1 MEVAR
6 QGLREAETPEP
17 LVWPGWPDEATFL
30 SDLKAGQD
38 AAYEALL
45 ERFQHPV
52 FNLVSRLIDDRA
64 DAADVTQ
71 DVFLKVFRSVGS
83 FRGQSS
89 LKTWVYRIAVNESYN
104 RRRWFGRHRKPEIGL
119 EADDESRSVIH
130 HVSDPARS
138 PYDVAL
144 SHEWGVAIGKALNE
158 LNPVFRTA
166 VVLRDVEEMSYEEIA
181 EVLELNLGT
190 VKSRILRGR
199 EALRKSLIEQLEPE
213 RVVGLTPQPVE

>member
-1 MEVAR
+1 MDVAR
-6 QGLREAETPEP
+6 RGPVEAETPEAH
-17 LVWPGWPDEATFL
+17 VWPGWADETAFL
-30 SDLKAGQD
+30 TDLKAGAD
-38 AAYEALL
+38 PAYVALL

-104 RRRWFGRHRKPEIGL
+104 RRRWFGRRRKPEIGL
-119 EADDESRSVIH
+119 ESAGESRSVIH

-138 PYDVAL
+138 PYDLAL
-144 SHEWGVAIGKALNE
+144 SHEWGAAIGKALNE
-158 LNPVFRTA
+158 LNPLFRTA

-181 EVLELNLGT
+181 EVLDLNLGT

-199 EALRKSLIEQLEPE
+199 DALRKSLMEQLEPE

>member
-6 QGLREAETPEP
+6 QGLNDADIQEP
-17 LVWPGWPDEATFL
+17 HVWPGWPDESAFL
-30 SDLKAGQD
+30 SDLRAGRD
-38 AAYEALL
+38 NAYEALL

-52 FNLVSRLIDDRA
+52 YNLVSRLIDDRA

-104 RRRWFGRHRKPEIGL
+104 RRRWFGRHRRPEVGL
-119 EADDESRSVIH
+119 EADEECRSVIH
-130 HVSDPARS
+130 HVSDPTRS
-138 PYDVAL
+138 PYDLAL
-144 SHEWGVAIGKALNE
+144 SHEWGHAIELALNE

-166 VVLRDVEEMSYEEIA
+166 VVLRDIEEMSYEEIA
-181 EVLELNLGT
+181 EVLDVNLGT

-199 EALRKSLIEQLEPE
+199 EALRKSLMEQMEPQ
-213 RVVGLTPQPVE
+213 RIVGLTPQPVE

>member
-1 MEVAR
+1 MQMAR
-6 QGLREAETPEP
+6 QELGEADVPEP
-17 LVWPGWPDEATFL
+17 HAWPGWPDEPAFL
-30 SDLKAGQD
+30 SDLKAGRD
-38 AAYEALL
+38 CAYEALL
-45 ERFQHPV
+45 DRYQHPV

-89 LKTWVYRIAVNESYN
+89 LKTWIYRIAVNESYN
-104 RRRWFGRHRKPEIGL
+104 RRRWFGRHRRPEVGL
-119 EADDESRSVIH
+119 EAEEECRSVIH

-138 PYDVAL
+138 PYDLAL
-144 SHEWGVAIGKALNE
+144 SHEWGAAIEKALNAIA
-158 LNPVFRTA
+158 PAFRAA
-166 VVLRDVEEMSYEEIA
+166 VVLRDVEELSYEEIA

-199 EALRKSLIEQLEPE
+199 EALRKSLMDQMEPE